1 LNVISFVLYAITFA
15 MLKKIVLLTYDGAQL
30 LDMAGPASA
39 FAEANEFAEKPAY
52 EVVIASPNGGEVR
65 ARGGIGLITVPA
77 LKVNPSKVHTLL
89 VSGGIGEPLA
99 RVMDDKAL
107 AAWFRRVE
115 RRAVRVGSTCTG
127 AFALASWGVLDGG
140 RATTH
145 WQAIDHFQAR
155 YPSVEVDRQALF
167 VVHGHVWTSAGVS
180 TGIDMALA
188 MIEQDLGRHVAT
200 SVAQRLVLQM
210 RRPGHQSQFSS
221 VLKAQGGQYSALVEW
236 MSANLQADLSL
247 NALAERANQTLRT
260 FCRRFAEEVGSPPAA
275 FVERLRL
282 ERARALLESGELA
295 KRAATESGFGSLDRL
310 WRAFNR
316 AYGLNPS
323 AYRAMHAR

>member
-1 LNVISFVLYAITFA
+1 
-15 MLKKIVLLTYDGAQL
+15 MPKKIVLLTYDGAQL

-39 FAEANEFAEKPAY
+39 FAEANEFTEETAY
-52 EVVIASPNGGEVR
+52 EVVIASPQGGEVR
-65 ARGGIGLITVPA
+65 TRGGMGLVSVPA
-77 LKVNPSKVHTLL
+77 LKLNPRKVHTLL

-99 RVMDDKAL
+99 RVMADEQL
-107 AAWFRRVE
+107 GAWFRRVA
-115 RRAVRVGSTCTG
+115 RHAARVGSTCTG
-127 AFALASWGVLDGG
+127 AFALAAWGVLEGR

-145 WQAIDHFQAR
+145 WQAIDQLQAR
-155 YPSVEVDRQALF
+155 YPDIEVDRQALF
-167 VVHGHVWTSAGVS
+167 VVHGEVWTSAGVS

-188 MIEQDLGRHVAT
+188 MIEQDLGRRVAT

-221 VLKAQGGQYSALVEW
+221 VLDAQGGPYSALVEW
-236 MSANLQADLSL
+236 ISANLRADLSL
-247 NALAERANQTLRT
+247 NVLAARANQTLRT
-260 FCRRFAEEVGSPPAA
+260 FCRRFTEEVGVPPAA

>member
-1 LNVISFVLYAITFA
+1 VC
-15 MLKKIVLLTYDGAQL
+15 KKIVLLTYDGAQL

-39 FAEANEFAEKPAY
+39 FAEANEFTDETAY
-52 EVVIASPNGGEVR
+52 EVVIASPRGGEVR
-65 ARGGIGLITVPA
+65 ARGGMGLVTVPA
-77 LKVNPSKVHTLL
+77 LKLNPAGIHTLL
-89 VSGGIGEPLA
+89 VAGGIGEPLSC
-99 RVMDDKAL
+99 VMANEPL
-107 AAWFRRVE
+107 ADWFRRVA
-115 RRAVRVGSTCTG
+115 RRAARVGSTCTG
-127 AFALASWGVLDGG
+127 AFALAHWGVLDGG

-145 WQAIDHFQAR
+145 WQAVDLLQRR
-155 YPSVEVDRQALF
+155 YPEVEVDRHALF
-167 VVHGHVWTSAGVS
+167 VVHGRVWTSAGVS

-188 MIEQDLGRHVAT
+188 MIEQDLGRQVAT

-221 VLKAQGGQYSALVEW
+221 ILSAQGGSYAGLVEW
-236 MSANLQADLSL
+236 ISSNLQADLSV
-247 NALAERANQTLRT
+247 NVLAERANQTVRT

-275 FVERLRL
+275 FVERIRL